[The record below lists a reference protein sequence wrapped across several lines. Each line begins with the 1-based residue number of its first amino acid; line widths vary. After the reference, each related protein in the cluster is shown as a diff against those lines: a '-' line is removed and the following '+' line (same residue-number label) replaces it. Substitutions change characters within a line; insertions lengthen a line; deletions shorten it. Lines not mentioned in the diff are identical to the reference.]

1 MGDCFLNKKTF
12 KQGDTVFYV
21 TSEGGYYSIHKS
33 TIVEEQASANG
44 LRGELIKRTYHCQDG
59 YIIDSTHLAQPVFRT
74 KDDAVSY
81 IINELQNAIRAEQT
95 IIRNA
100 QSRIDNLNRSL
111 TLYKKQV
118 YPTEKVLEIAEQ
130 IVNAISKRANSE
142 YPSRKQTFYEEIK
155 VLQKELDEHCAKT
168 GSPAMNLGEID
179 YKFCKAWS
187 DRIDNALPDQQKGV
201 MELYKEAFRKKYL
214 NN

>member
-1 MGDCFLNKKTF
+1 MLHKTF
-12 KQGDTVFYV
+12 NIGDAVYYV
-21 TSEGGYYSIHKS
+21 ATRGEFYSIHKS
-33 TIVEEQASANG
+33 TIIEVNEVANG
-44 LRGELIKRTYHCQDG
+44 GMGSLTKRTYHCQDG
-59 YIIDSTHLAQPVFRT
+59 YIIDSTHLAQPVFKT

-81 IINELQNAIRAEQT
+81 IINELQNAISSEQT
-95 IIRNA
+95 IICNA

-118 YPTEKVLEIAEQ
+118 YPTEKILEIAEQ

-155 VLQKELDEHCAKT
+155 VLQKELEEHCAST